1 MTGTVSRSRNSM
13 EVTYAELMG
22 LTQKLLSKLYASVI
36 GAVTTIAAHRLLKA
50 GWKFAT
56 GKEPPSPTDPDAS
69 LVTALT
75 WAMASAVGV
84 AVTQRFTQRM
94 LARQQAKAI
103 ASDLRDDGRVSVKI

>member
-1 MTGTVSRSRNSM
+1 M
-13 EVTYAELMG
+13 EVTYAEPMG

-36 GAVTTIAAHRLLKA
+36 GAMTTIAAQRLLKA

-56 GKEPPSPTDPDAS
+56 GKEPPSPTDPDAP

-84 AVTQRFTQRM
+84 AVTQLLTQRM
-94 LARQQAKAI
+94 LARQQAKEI
-103 ASDLRDDGRVSVKI
+103 ANDSRDDGRVSVKI